1 MDDLLYIFARGVI
14 ALLQSLPLTWVARIG
29 RVGGALAYCLDARHR
44 RVALENLTMC
54 FGKEKSAAEIRAI
67 ARENY
72 RRIGETYCCAV
83 KTSAMTFEQLRPHA
97 EYIGAERLLPPRR
110 VVNAG
115 GHFGNFEL
123 YSRFKDLAPMY
134 QCAATYRA
142 LNSPALNR
150 IMQMLRERSGCL
162 LFERRT
168 DGAKLR
174 AFMQQPACIV
184 SLQIDQHGG
193 AKGLRL
199 PFLGHDCSTNP
210 SPAIFALRY
219 QCELY
224 AGACFRTGL
233 AKWRLELGGK
243 IPTHDEN
250 GRPRPVKDIMRDVLR
265 IQENHVRRDP
275 ANWFWVHKRWKPS
288 ETQAKIRQKTTS
300 DSEA

>member
-1 MDDLLYIFARGVI
+1 MDELFYIFARGLI
-14 ALLQSLPLTWVARIG
+14 ALLQALPLTWVARIG
-29 RVGGALAYCLDARHR
+29 RAGGALAFWVDGRHR
-44 RVALENLTMC
+44 RVTLENLTMC
-54 FGKEKSAAEIRAI
+54 FGKEKSPEEIRAI
-67 ARENY
+67 AKENL

-83 KTSAMTFEQLRPHA
+83 KTSAMSFEQLRPYV
-97 EYIGAERLLPPRR
+97 EYVGLERLLPPRR

-134 QCAATYRA
+134 RCAATYRA
-142 LNSPALNR
+142 LNSPGLNR
-150 IMQMLRERSGCL
+150 AMQMLRDRSGCL

-168 DGAKLR
+168 EGAKLR
-174 AFMQQPACIV
+174 AFMNLPACIV

-219 QCELY
+219 GCDFY
-224 AGACFRTGL
+224 AAACFRTGL
-233 AKWRLELGGK
+233 AKWRLELGEK

-250 GRPRPVKDIMRDVLR
+250 GHPRTVEALMRDVLR
-265 IQENHVRRDP
+265 AQENYVLRDP
-275 ANWFWVHKRWKPS
+275 ANWFWVHRRWKPPEIKDKNKPS
-288 ETQAKIRQKTTS
+288 REPET
-300 DSEA
+300 